1 MCPYPKSL
9 AGDLLEHL
17 KPGAVVEILADCPG
31 AMEDVPALVKQ
42 ASGEVLAIEC
52 PRPGEWKITVK
63 I

>member
-1 MCPYPKSL
+1 MEY
-9 AGDLLEHL
+9 L

-31 AMEDVPALVKQ
+31 PMEDVPALVKQ
-42 ASGEVLAIEC
+42 AGGEVLAIEC